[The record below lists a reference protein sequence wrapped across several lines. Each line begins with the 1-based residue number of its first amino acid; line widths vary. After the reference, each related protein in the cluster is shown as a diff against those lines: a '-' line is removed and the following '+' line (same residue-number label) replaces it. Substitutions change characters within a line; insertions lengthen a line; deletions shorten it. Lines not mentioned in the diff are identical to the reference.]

1 MLIQTLRLKTREE
14 TVETALSVP
23 ENAVVKRPGT
33 LQHGDDVDPED
44 EDEDGPEG
52 KSLTILQITVAGTD
66 DI

>member
-1 MLIQTLRLKTREE
+1 
-14 TVETALSVP
+14 
-23 ENAVVKRPGT
+23 VKRPGT